1 MPYIIGSA
9 LLLVVVFIWYQSSI
23 DFFSSIKE
31 SEGLKSVI
39 QPFFDFVFGPGSLTS
54 DFIRKSAHI
63 IEFTI
68 CGALFSIFIWIILK
82 RSNVVKMIYLKLF
95 VLSSASSLLVAILD
109 ETIQYFSNRHAR
121 VSDVALDFCGSLF
134 GIFVVILIV
143 SIVEYVKKNGKK

>member
-1 MPYIIGSA
+1 MKKKMPYIIGSA

-39 QPFFDFVFGPGSLTS
+39 QPFFDFVFGSGSLTS

-68 CGALFSIFIWIILK
+68 CGALFSIFI
-82 RSNVVKMIYLKLF
+82 
-95 VLSSASSLLVAILD
+95 
-109 ETIQYFSNRHAR
+109 
-121 VSDVALDFCGSLF
+121 
-134 GIFVVILIV
+134 
-143 SIVEYVKKNGKK
+143 